1 MTVSIEKLDKVK
13 AELTIT
19 VPAEEFVAA
28 TKKAYKENVSRIK
41 VDGFR
46 QGKAPMAV
54 IEKMYGP
61 EVFYEDAANDLIMPK
76 YVEAVKE
83 LIAQDETFQPI
94 ARPEFDIEQIEK
106 GKDFIFKAI
115 VDTKQEIAL
124 GEYKG
129 LEVEAID
136 GEVTDKEIE
145 QYLDMMRG
153 KQATVRE
160 LTDADAVVEKWDVAN
175 INFTGRKDGIEFE
188 GGAARGY
195 DLTIGSG
202 SFIPGF
208 EEQVE
213 GMKLGETRDINV
225 TFPEVY
231 PAEELAGK
239 AVVFEVTVNAI
250 KRKQLAELNDEFA
263 KDVSNFETLEEYKA
277 DIKATLT
284 EEKAAEIQNRYKAE
298 VAQKAAEL
306 SDVVAPES
314 MVKAEAENFMN
325 DIRFQFAQQGISLE
339 QYLQLTNGNMEDI
352 EKECNMRAE
361 SAVKEQLVFE
371 AIAEKEGLEVTDEDL
386 EAEFENL
393 SKIYNQ
399 PAENVKNMFTQ
410 RGQVGLVKRNILM
423 EKVAA
428 FLLENAKIG

>member
-19 VPAEEFVAA
+19 VPADEFVAA

-115 VDTKQEIAL
+115 
-124 GEYKG
+124 
-129 LEVEAID
+129 D
-136 GEVTDKEIE
+136 GEVTDKEID

-175 INFTGRKDGIEFE
+175 INFTGKKDGIEFE

>member
-124 GEYKG
+124 GDYKG
-129 LEVEAID
+129 IEVEAID
-136 GEVTDKEIE
+136 GEVTDKEID

-175 INFTGRKDGIEFE
+175 INFTGKKDGIEFE

-386 EAEFENL
+386 DAEYARMAEM
-393 SKIYNQ
+393 YNQ
-399 PAENVKNMFTQ
+399 PVDSVKEIFAM
-410 RGQVGLVKRNILM
+410 RGQVMAIKRNLLL
-423 EKVAA
+423 EKVSE

>member
-1 MTVSIEKLDKVK
+1 
-13 AELTIT
+13 
-19 VPAEEFVAA
+19 
-28 TKKAYKENVSRIK
+28 
-41 VDGFR
+41 
-46 QGKAPMAV
+46 MAV

-106 GKDFIFKAI
+106 GKDFIFKAV
-115 VDTKQEIAL
+115 VDTKQTIEL

-129 LEVEAID
+129 IEVEAID
-136 GEVTDKEIE
+136 GEVTEKEIE

-160 LTDADAVVEKWDVAN
+160 VTEADAVVEKWDIAN
-175 INFTGRKDGIEFE
+175 INFTGKKDGIEFE

-213 GMKLGETRDINV
+213 GMKVGETRDINV

-250 KRKQLAELNDEFA
+250 KRKQLAELNDDFA

-298 VAQKAAEL
+298 VAQKAAAL
-306 SDVVAPES
+306 TDVVAPES

-325 DIRFQFAQQGISLE
+325 DIRFQFAQQGIALE
-339 QYLQLTNGNMEDI
+339 QYLQLTNGKIEDI
-352 EKECNMRAE
+352 ENECNMRAE

-371 AIAEKEGLEVTDEDL
+371 AIAEKEGLEVTDADL
-386 EAEFENL
+386 DAEFENL
-393 SKIYNQ
+393 SKMYNQ
-399 PAENVKNMFTQ
+399 PADVVRNMFTQ
-410 RGQVGLVKRNILM
+410 RGQVSLVKRNILM

>member
-1 MTVSIEKLDKVK
+1 MEKRIIVALDAMGGDLAPVETVKG
-13 AELTIT
+13 A
-19 VPAEEFVAA
+19 
-28 TKKAYKENVSRIK
+28 
-41 VDGFR
+41 
-46 QGKAPMAV
+46 
-54 IEKMYGP
+54 
-61 EVFYEDAANDLIMPK
+61 
-76 YVEAVKE
+76 VEAVKE

-106 GKDFIFKAI
+106 GKDFIFKAV
-115 VDTKQEIAL
+115 VDTKQTIEL

-129 LEVEAID
+129 IEVEAID
-136 GEVTDKEIE
+136 GEVTEKEIE

-160 LTDADAVVEKWDVAN
+160 VTEADAVVEKWDIAN
-175 INFTGRKDGIEFE
+175 INFTGKKDGIEFE

-213 GMKLGETRDINV
+213 GMKVGETRDINV

-250 KRKQLAELNDEFA
+250 KRKQLAELNDDFA

-298 VAQKAAEL
+298 VAQKAAAL
-306 SDVVAPES
+306 TDVVAPES

-325 DIRFQFAQQGISLE
+325 DIRFQFAQQGIALE
-339 QYLQLTNGNMEDI
+339 QYLQLTNGKIEDI
-352 EKECNMRAE
+352 ENECNMRAE

-371 AIAEKEGLEVTDEDL
+371 AIAEKEGLEVTDADL
-386 EAEFENL
+386 DAEFENL
-393 SKIYNQ
+393 SKMYNQ
-399 PAENVKNMFTQ
+399 PADVVRNMFTQ
-410 RGQVGLVKRNILM
+410 RGQVSLVKRNILM

>member
-1 MTVSIEKLDKVK
+1 
-13 AELTIT
+13 
-19 VPAEEFVAA
+19 
-28 TKKAYKENVSRIK
+28 
-41 VDGFR
+41 
-46 QGKAPMAV
+46 
-54 IEKMYGP
+54 
-61 EVFYEDAANDLIMPK
+61 
-76 YVEAVKE
+76 
-83 LIAQDETFQPI
+83 
-94 ARPEFDIEQIEK
+94 
-106 GKDFIFKAI
+106 
-115 VDTKQEIAL
+115 
-124 GEYKG
+124 
-129 LEVEAID
+129 
-136 GEVTDKEIE
+136 
-145 QYLDMMRG
+145 MMRG

-160 LTDADAVVEKWDVAN
+160 VTEADAVVEKWDIAN
-175 INFTGRKDGIEFE
+175 INFTGKKDGIEFE

-213 GMKLGETRDINV
+213 GMKVGETRDINV

-250 KRKQLAELNDEFA
+250 KRKQLAELNDDFA

-298 VAQKAAEL
+298 VAQKAAAL
-306 SDVVAPES
+306 TDVVAPES

-325 DIRFQFAQQGISLE
+325 DIRFQFAQQGIALE
-339 QYLQLTNGNMEDI
+339 QYLQLTNGKIEDI
-352 EKECNMRAE
+352 ENECNMRAE

-371 AIAEKEGLEVTDEDL
+371 AIAEKEGLEVTDADL
-386 EAEFENL
+386 DAEFENL
-393 SKIYNQ
+393 SKMYNQ
-399 PAENVKNMFTQ
+399 PADVVRNMFTQ
-410 RGQVGLVKRNILM
+410 RGQVSLVKRNILM